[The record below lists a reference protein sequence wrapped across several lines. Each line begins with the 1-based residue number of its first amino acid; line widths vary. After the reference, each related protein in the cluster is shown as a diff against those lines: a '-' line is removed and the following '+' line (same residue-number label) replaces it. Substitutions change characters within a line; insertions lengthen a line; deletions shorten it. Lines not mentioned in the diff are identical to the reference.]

1 MSLVGECGL
10 RGVVP
15 GAQRGG
21 NSAVPPDHLLAEPE
35 LPQISQAPQ
44 AAERGLQGRMLL
56 PQAGR
61 RHRLR
66 VSSSICIARRLDQ
79 LFNRCAFCVG

>member
-1 MSLVGECGL
+1 MHFAAVLSLAAEWGL
-10 RGVVP
+10 RWAVP
-15 GAQRGG
+15 GARRGG
-21 NSAVPPDHLLAEPE
+21 NSAVPLDHLLAESE
-35 LPQISQAPQ
+35 LPQVPQAPQ

-66 VSSSICIARRLDQ
+66 VSL
-79 LFNRCAFCVG
+79 